1 MTTEIQSHD
10 EFDPETHAES
20 GRFGDDYLAT
30 KDDDE
35 LLEMRDNWAL
45 NADELESVEDELE
58 DRNGG
63 VNPRIAADDDTEE
76 RCDQCG
82 GIIGRVPEDG
92 GCKRSI

>member
-45 NADELESVEDELE
+45 NGDELESVNDALE
-58 DRNGG
+58 DRNQ
-63 VNPRIAADDDTEE
+63 EE
-76 RCDQCG
+76 RCTQCG
-82 GIIGRVPEDG
+82 GIIGRVPEEG